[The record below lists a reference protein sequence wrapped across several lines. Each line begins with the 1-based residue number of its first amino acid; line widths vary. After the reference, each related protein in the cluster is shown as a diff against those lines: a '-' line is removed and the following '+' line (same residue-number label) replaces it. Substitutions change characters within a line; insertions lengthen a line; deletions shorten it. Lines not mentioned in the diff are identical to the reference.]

1 MNGIHG
7 EKEKDK
13 KKQNKFTLK
22 ELYQSSLMIASLIFI
37 FYIAFINKTLNG
49 LILGG
54 VLFIGYYIVIR
65 GLTFIESTKVKE
77 FDLPPVPMPTDEEIQ
92 EKNNECRSDAAINI
106 ITSLLET
113 TTKEGVKVDEIKE
126 MLQKAE
132 KLHERKKYVEAKIM
146 AELAK
151 SKYEEI

>member
-1 MNGIHG
+1 M
-7 EKEKDK
+7 
-13 KKQNKFTLK
+13 
-22 ELYQSSLMIASLIFI
+22 
-37 FYIAFINKTLNG
+37 
-49 LILGG
+49 ILGG

-92 EKNNECRSDAAINI
+92 EKNKEWRSDAAINI